1 LSGGL
6 PNQPLTGAKNLL
18 PNSKN
23 SKIDARM
30 KRLAILV
37 IALGFV
43 IRLYCFQYTYIIS
56 PDGVLYI
63 HQARAIYYGLSDS
76 LISVSRNFL
85 SNYPVFVA
93 GAYTI
98 FRDWV
103 IAAKVVSLFFGT
115 LTLFPLYFLLRR
127 FFDDKISI
135 LATLIFALMPVFI
148 DRSADAVRAPVFWFF
163 SVLGLYLFVSQL
175 DKRNRLYLLL
185 SSLSFLMA
193 TWARAE
199 AILFIIVS
207 CLYILLVKQERK
219 LEKLA
224 IFIMPAAIIMSI
236 AIFGAIGNMSDLNIF
251 RYKKMLSYGSSAIER
266 YEIVRGSLREFTDQ
280 SPDSPLKRFLFL
292 ARHLAWWV
300 ALGAL
305 LTSMIET
312 FFYPFFVVFL
322 MGFKGIWRK
331 IKQNQQI
338 LYLSILTIF
347 AFFFLY
353 LLILSIWE
361 MYTRYMG
368 IFVFPSFI
376 FVGFGL
382 EKIISFIRSRFN
394 LKESI
399 ALAVVCLLILACG
412 LPKNLKHSQT
422 DKRVFVEIAESI
434 ADREGNDEEILVV
447 TSRESIRWI
456 SFYAN
461 VDYKGAP
468 WPEKNYDLDN
478 ILGSSYEEFVRN
490 LRERGI
496 SYFLWEEKHWPKE
509 STSYIERQNPG
520 DFVKIGT
527 WSHPDTGKLI
537 LFKVMNSRAS
547 P

>member
-1 LSGGL
+1 
-6 PNQPLTGAKNLL
+6 
-18 PNSKN
+18 
-23 SKIDARM
+23 M

-37 IALGFV
+37 IALGFA
-43 IRLYCFQYTYIIS
+43 IRLFCFQYTYIIS

-85 SNYPVFVA
+85 SNYPIFIA

-115 LTLFPLYFLLRR
+115 LTLIPLYFLLRR

-135 LATLIFALMPVFI
+135 LATLIFALTPVFI

-207 CLYILLVKQERK
+207 CLYMLLVKQERK
-219 LEKLA
+219 LEKLV
-224 IFIMPAAIIMSI
+224 IFIMPAAITMSI

-251 RYKKMLSYGSSAIER
+251 RYKQMLSYGSSAIER

-280 SPDSPLKRFLFL
+280 SPDSPLKRFLLL

-305 LTSMIET
+305 LASMVET
-312 FFYPFFVVFL
+312 FFHPFFIVFIV
-322 MGFKGIWRK
+322 GFKGILKK
-331 IKQNQQI
+331 IKEDQRI
-338 LYLSILTIF
+338 LYLSILTVCV
-347 AFFFLY
+347 FFFLY
-353 LLILSIWE
+353 LVILIIWE

-382 EKIISFIRSRFN
+382 EKIISFLRSRFN

-412 LPKNLKHSQT
+412 LPKSLKPSQT

-461 VDYKGAP
+461 VNYEGAP
-468 WPEKNYDLDN
+468 FPEKNYDLDN

-490 LRERGI
+490 LRKRGI

-509 STSYIERQNPG
+509 SASYIERQNPG

-537 LFKVMNSRAS
+537 LFKVI
-547 P
+547 